1 MAGPLAITPAALGA
15 LAAGLSIP
23 ALIAS
28 VQGVT
33 KLLGEVKDQLNKAL
47 DTSNKLE
54 KMSLALGK
62 TFTET
67 EKSLKPVMQ
76 GLRGTIEQ
84 KFVGS
89 IAGMQ
94 QGLQGNTAGIAR
106 LINQQQLTGTTFGKT
121 GQVMAK
127 LETTLGLSRDSTNY
141 LSNSLIA
148 TSREWNTSTEH
159 LVEVIDSL
167 SRTFPAQRL
176 AGLGEGLVGAVTE
189 LGAELPSNIAR
200 SFDSVINAIFDT
212 SEDAYANLVRLGIG
226 NIREQLAA
234 VQHSTELSRGLL
246 VDAIQTASRTTEFM
260 AGGAN
265 KFYRQVG
272 IAQEALG
279 KTALDFNVVARNLG
293 TRFRE
298 ESQQAID
305 FGKTLE
311 NLKNEVLQPL
321 LTYFLQDLY
330 PELLKMVNFLSFAGQ
345 HVAKVLSE
353 MLGEQIGETS
363 SAFRTLTI
371 GILKASIYGI
381 NVLEGLWKNYS
392 DTGFKILSVIVYIS
406 DLLIESVALIG
417 NASQYMGWFVVML
430 YEGFTTVIYKLLDR
444 ITPGDF
450 FKRAADTAYATMVHA
465 YENFGKE
472 AEAIYASLGDVFTN
486 PLDQWS
492 SMKAKWNE
500 NVNDPNGLGNK
511 LLGAILKNFIE
522 GKSFER
528 ESNEYLDSMKD
539 GIASIDRKTP
549 EPVTNNLLNENVNE
563 VSLMLERVLG
573 IRTSDSYDAI
583 LEELRKQRE
592 AAEQTK
598 EAAQKTSQIMSNV
611 ETNTFLANNY
621 LANPRFIEKPA

>member
-1 MAGPLAITPAALGA
+1 MAEPISMIALGS

-23 ALIAS
+23 PLIAGL
-28 VQGVT
+28 QGVT
-33 KLLGEVKDQLNKAL
+33 KVLGEVKDQLNKAV

-62 TFTET
+62 TFTDT
-67 EKSLKPVMQ
+67 EKSLRPVMQ

-167 SRTFPAQRL
+167 SKTFPAQQL

-234 VQHSTELSRGLL
+234 VEHSTELSRGLL
-246 VDAIQTASRTTEFM
+246 VEAIKTASRTTEFM

-293 TRFRE
+293 TRVRVE
-298 ESQQAID
+298 GEQALD

-321 LTYFLQDLY
+321 LTYFMQDLY
-330 PELLKMVNFLSFAGQ
+330 PRFLKMVDLLSFAGS
-345 HVAKVLSE
+345 HLAKVFTEVIGGTIGDVDTAFKVLTVNILKFSIYALNAAE
-353 MLGEQIGETS
+353 DMWNSVGWLLKPLASLVIYISDAIFELIYRQILGLGENLTLIKANFLGFANFLSQIPFIGNLIPQEAKDAIAKSSIEVANKLVDYQRKKGESLMDLATNPFDQF
-363 SAFRTLTI
+363 SAMQDKANKSLLNSEGFGTKAL
-371 GILKASIYGI
+371 GPILKA
-381 NVLEGLWKNYS
+381 
-392 DTGFKILSVIVYIS
+392 F
-406 DLLIESVALIG
+406 
-417 NASQYMGWFVVML
+417 Q
-430 YEGFTTVIYKLLDR
+430 
-444 ITPGDF
+444 
-450 FKRAADTAYATMVHA
+450 
-465 YENFGKE
+465 
-472 AEAIYASLGDVFTN
+472 
-486 PLDQWS
+486 
-492 SMKAKWNE
+492 
-500 NVNDPNGLGNK
+500 
-511 LLGAILKNFIE
+511 E
-522 GKSFER
+522 GKAFQR

-592 AAEQTK
+592 AAEQTR
-598 EAAQKTSQIMSNV
+598 EAAQKTSQIMSSV
-611 ETNTFLANNY
+611 ETNTFIANNY

>member
-1 MAGPLAITPAALGA
+1 MAEPISMIALGS

-23 ALIAS
+23 PLIAS
-28 VQGVT
+28 LQAVT
-33 KLLGEVKDQLNKAL
+33 KVLGEVKDQINKTL

-62 TFTET
+62 TFTDT
-67 EKSLKPVMQ
+67 EKSLRPVMQ

-106 LINQQQLTGTTFGKT
+106 LINQQQLTGLSFGKT

-167 SRTFPAQRL
+167 SRTFPAQQL

-200 SFDSVINAIFDT
+200 NFDSVITAIFDT

-234 VQHSTELSRGLL
+234 VEHSTELSRGLL
-246 VDAIQTASRTTEFM
+246 VEAIKTASRTTEFM

-293 TRFRE
+293 TRVRVE
-298 ESQQAID
+298 GQQALD

-330 PELLKMVNFLSFAGQ
+330 PELLKMVDFLSFAGQ

-371 GILKASIYGI
+371 GILKTSIYGI
-381 NVLEGLWKNYS
+381 NILEGLWKNYGE
-392 DTGFKILSVIVYIS
+392 TGLKILSVIVYIT
-406 DLLIESVALIG
+406 DLIIESIAFTHNTKAMAWELIQG
-417 NASQYMGWFVVML
+417 IVLSIGWGIGKILNKFGLMGDDTLNYLTGLLDKSASKFFESVGKAFNNVKDMLTNPVDQWGAIQEKINAS
-430 YEGFTTVIYKLLDR
+430 
-444 ITPGDF
+444 
-450 FKRAADTAYATMVHA
+450 A
-465 YENFGKE
+465 
-472 AEAIYASLGDVFTN
+472 
-486 PLDQWS
+486 
-492 SMKAKWNE
+492 
-500 NVNDPNGLGNK
+500 NDSNNGLGNK
-511 LLGAILKNFIE
+511 LLGPILKAFQE
-522 GKSFER
+522 GKTFQR

-598 EAAQKTSQIMSNV
+598 DAAVKTSQIMSNV

-621 LANPRFIEKPA
+621 LANPRSLEKPA